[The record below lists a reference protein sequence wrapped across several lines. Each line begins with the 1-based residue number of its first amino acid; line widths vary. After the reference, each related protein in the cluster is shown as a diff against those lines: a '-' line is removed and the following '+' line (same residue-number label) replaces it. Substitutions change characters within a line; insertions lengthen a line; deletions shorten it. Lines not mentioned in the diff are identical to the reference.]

1 MKYLKLTNVPIKLI
15 NSKKYGGD
23 GKKIPWEA
31 CGFNPVLLSLK
42 SVQYSEGDNHYSY
55 LPISDEDAL
64 DSKMELMAEDVETL
78 GNDSAVDIVDAEYK
92 DLLALRVAAQPV
104 EK

>member
-15 NSKKYGGD
+15 NSTKYGGD

-55 LPISDEDAL
+55 LPISDEEVL
-64 DSKMELMAEDVETL
+64 DSKMELMAEDIELL
-78 GNDSAVDIVDAEYK
+78 GEESAIEIVDAEYSK
-92 DLLALRVAAQPV
+92 LFALRVAAQPV

>member
-55 LPISDEDAL
+55 LPISDEKVL
-64 DSKMELMAEDVETL
+64 KTKLEMMIEDIAIL
-78 GNDSAVDIVDAEYK
+78 GEDSAAEIVDAEYSK
-92 DLLALRVAAQPV
+92 LLALRVAAQPV